1 MPHLTLEYT
10 KNLESEM
17 SFDDL
22 FPRLHQALVDVAAIP
37 IGNCKSRARRLDNYY
52 IAGGGPQHAF
62 VHLAIRLME
71 GRSVELKRNIGR
83 GCLEVLQELCCS
95 PAGLELQITVE
106 IQDIERTTYF
116 KLPEGTL

>member
-10 KNLESEM
+10 KNMEQEID
-17 SFDDL
+17 FDDL

-37 IGNCKSRARRLDNYY
+37 IGNCKSRASRLDNYY
-52 IAGGGPQHAF
+52 VADGSPQHAF
-62 VHLAIRLME
+62 VHLAIRFME
-71 GRSVELKRNIGR
+71 GRSAELKRNIGR
-83 GCLEVLQELCCS
+83 GCLAVLEELCCS

-106 IQDIERTTYF
+106 IQDIVRTTYF

>member
-10 KNLESEM
+10 ENLEREII
-17 SFDDL
+17 FDDL
-22 FPRLHQALVDVAAIP
+22 FPRLHGVLVDVAAVP
-37 IGNCKSRARRLDNYY
+37 IGNCKSRACRLDSYY
-52 IAGGGPQHAF
+52 IADGGPQHAF
-62 VHLAIRLME
+62 VHLAIRFME

-83 GCLEVLQELCCS
+83 GCLKVLEELCCA